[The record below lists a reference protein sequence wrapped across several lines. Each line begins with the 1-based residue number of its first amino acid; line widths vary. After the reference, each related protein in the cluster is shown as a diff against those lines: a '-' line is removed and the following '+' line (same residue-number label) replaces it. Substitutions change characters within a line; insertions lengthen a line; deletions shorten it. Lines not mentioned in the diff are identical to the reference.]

1 MFESGPYCCEGRR
14 DQFMEEPLFTIGASA
29 TCSDGECGEV
39 IRVVIDPIVR
49 RLTHLIIEPT
59 HRQGLGRLVPLE
71 LVASYNGNVM
81 LRCSLEE
88 FERLDMAEE
97 TDFLPGTVGYEGYD
111 PANVMPLPY
120 FALGAGNTSLPVT
133 YDKLPVGEVAVRR
146 DVPVHATDGE
156 IGRVH
161 GVVIDPSD
169 HLVTHVL
176 LQEGHLWGRQEV
188 AIPISA
194 ISDFG
199 SDIRLNITKS
209 EVQELPSVDLLGSD
223 D

>member
-1 MFESGPYCCEGRR
+1 
-14 DQFMEEPLFTIGASA
+14 MEEPLFTIGASA
-29 TCSDGECGEV
+29 TCSDGDCGEV

-71 LVASYNGNVM
+71 LVESSNGSVT

-111 PANVMPLPY
+111 PATVMPLPY
-120 FALGAGNTSLPVT
+120 FALGVGNTSLPVT

-169 HLVTHVL
+169 HHVTHVL

-194 ISDFG
+194 VAEFG
-199 SDIRLNITKS
+199 TSIRLNITMS
-209 EVQELPSVDLLGSD
+209 DVQDLPPVDLLQSD
-223 D
+223 E